1 MAAPSGPAV
10 PAPCPTGRGPG
21 KVNLRDFLI
30 LIGVCLIWA
39 ANNVISKIVVAEW
52 DIPPLLYAAMR
63 FGIVLLATLPWLLP
77 MPRPAWRILAVGL
90 LMGGGTFAILFIG
103 LQTVTPS
110 EAAIVSQAGVPIT
123 TLLSIIML
131 GERIAWRRALGI
143 TLTLIGV
150 LLVVWEPGFAV
161 SSGMLLILASAFFG
175 SLGAVLMKQMD
186 EIAPLRFQAWVGLT
200 GFVALTPLTFILEQP
215 EWSVIEAA
223 GWPFL
228 AALLFS
234 ALVVSVIAHTAYY
247 VLIQRYEA
255 NLLSPLTLITPLA
268 TIGLGVA
275 ITGDQLDAQMIA
287 GSAIALSGVL
297 IVAVRRTR
305 APIPQAQEH
314 S

>member
-1 MAAPSGPAV
+1 MQF
-10 PAPCPTGRGPG
+10 
-21 KVNLRDFLI
+21 RDFLI

-39 ANNVISKIVVAEW
+39 TNNVISKIVVADW
-52 DIPPLLYAAMR
+52 NVPPLLYAALR
-63 FGIVLLATLPWLLP
+63 FFIVMIATLPWLLP
-77 MPRPAWRILAVGL
+77 MPRPKWRILSVGL
-90 LMGGGTFAILFIG
+90 LMGGGSFAIMFVG
-103 LQTVTPS
+103 LKTVTPS

-123 TLLSIIML
+123 TLLSIVLL

-143 TLTLIGV
+143 TLTLVGV

-161 SSGMLLILASAFFG
+161 SAGMLLILASAFFG

-186 EIAPLRFQAWVGLT
+186 EIAPLRLQAWVGLT
-200 GFVALTPLTFILEQP
+200 GFAVLTPVSLLLEQP
-215 EWSVIEAA
+215 NWNVLEAA

-228 AALLFS
+228 VALLFS
-234 ALVVSVIAHTAYY
+234 ALIVSVVAHTAYY

-255 NLLSPLTLITPLA
+255 NLLAPLTLITPLA
-268 TIGLGVA
+268 TIAMGVA
-275 ITGDQLDAQMIA
+275 ITGDRLDTQMIA
-287 GSAIALSGVL
+287 GSAIALTGVL

>member
-1 MAAPSGPAV
+1 MQF
-10 PAPCPTGRGPG
+10 
-21 KVNLRDFLI
+21 RDFLI
-30 LIGVCLIWA
+30 LVGVCLIWA
-39 ANNVISKIVVAEW
+39 MNNVISKIVVAGW
-52 DIPPLLYAAMR
+52 HVPPLLYAAMR
-63 FGIVLLATLPWLLP
+63 FGIVLIATLPWLMP

-90 LMGGGTFAILFIG
+90 LMGGGSFAVLFVG

-123 TLLSIIML
+123 TLLSILML

-143 TLTLIGV
+143 SLTLAGV

-161 SSGMLLILASAFFG
+161 SAGMLFILASAFFG

-186 EIAPLRFQAWVGLT
+186 EIAPLRFQAWVGLM
-200 GFVALTPLTFILEQP
+200 GFAVLTPVSLLLEHPDWNIVQ
-215 EWSVIEAA
+215 AA
-223 GWPFL
+223 GWPFVL
-228 AALLFS
+228 ALLFS
-234 ALVVSVIAHTAYY
+234 ALIVSVVAHTAYY

-275 ITGDQLDAQMIA
+275 ITGDRLDMQMIA
-287 GSAIALSGVL
+287 GSAIALTGVL

>member
-1 MAAPSGPAV
+1 MQF
-10 PAPCPTGRGPG
+10 
-21 KVNLRDFLI
+21 RDFLI

-39 ANNVISKIVVAEW
+39 TNNVISKIVVADW
-52 DIPPLLYAAMR
+52 NVPPLLYAALR
-63 FGIVLLATLPWLLP
+63 FFIVLIATLPWLLP
-77 MPRPAWRILAVGL
+77 MPRPKWRILSVGL
-90 LMGGGTFAILFIG
+90 LMGGGSFAIMFVG
-103 LQTVTPS
+103 LRTVTPS

-143 TLTLIGV
+143 TLTLVGV

-161 SSGMLLILASAFFG
+161 SAGMLLILASAFFG

-186 EIAPLRFQAWVGLT
+186 EIAPLRLQAWVGLT
-200 GFVALTPLTFILEQP
+200 GFAVLTPVSLLLEQP
-215 EWSVIEAA
+215 NWNVLEAA

-228 AALLFS
+228 TALLFS
-234 ALVVSVIAHTAYY
+234 ALIVSVVAHTAYY

-255 NLLSPLTLITPLA
+255 NLLAPLTLITPLA

-275 ITGDQLDAQMIA
+275 ITGDRLDTQMIA
-287 GSAIALSGVL
+287 GSAIALTGVL
-297 IVAVRRTR
+297 IVALRRTR